1 MTAMSLSDLEL
12 KISTCRRC
20 ESTLCRYGIEPRP
33 VFDGRAWA
41 PVFLIGQAPGKTEYE
56 LRKPFQ
62 GEAGKSIKS
71 LFHSC
76 GLRDFERV
84 VYQTSVT
91 KCFPGRREGT
101 SADRMPS
108 VREVKNCI
116 PFLTQQLDIV
126 KPKLLVCLGLLSW
139 KAFLSMHEADQPG
152 YCERVV
158 GISKPNEA
166 KIPHLVGRRFTWRGS
181 LVIPMIHPAGSA
193 NGARSKYPDL
203 DRKSKELL
211 KESFLDIGI
220 HDL

>member
-1 MTAMSLSDLEL
+1 MSLSDLGVE
-12 KISTCRRC
+12 ISSCRRC

-33 VFDGRAWA
+33 VFAGGAGA

-56 LRKPFQ
+56 LGKPFQ
-62 GEAGKSIKS
+62 GDAGKTIKS
-71 LFHSC
+71 LFVAC
-76 GLRDFERV
+76 GLRDFDRV

-108 VREVKNCI
+108 VREVKNCM
-116 PFLTQQLDIV
+116 PFLKQQLDIV
-126 KPKLLVCLGLLSW
+126 KPKLLVCLGQLSW
-139 KAFLSMHEADQPG
+139 KAILSMNEADQPG
-152 YCERVV
+152 YCARVI

-166 KIPHLVGRRFTWRGS
+166 KIPHVVGRRFTWRGS

-203 DRKSKELL
+203 DKKSKELL
-211 KESFLDIGI
+211 EASFVDIGV